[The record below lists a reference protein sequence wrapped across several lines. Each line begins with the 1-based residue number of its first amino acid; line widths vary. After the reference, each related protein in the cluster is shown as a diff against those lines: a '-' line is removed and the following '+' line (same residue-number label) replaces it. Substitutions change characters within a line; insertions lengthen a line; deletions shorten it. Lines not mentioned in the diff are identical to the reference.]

1 MCKSRTIAS
10 KNTFFIKLSNFLL
23 VPEESPGGSR
33 RQDLWETFR
42 RRPQDAACRL
52 VKERLSEQARDKYK
66 SLSEEEKNKKREY
79 GKNRYHNMSEEKKQ
93 GLKEYQ
99 KNYRQAKTI
108 ILKKKL
114 LSIMQKTRLKKKKT
128 RLKST
133 KEKDTKNWFNIKKKC

>member
-23 VPEESPGGSR
+23 VSKESPGGPR

-79 GKNRYHNMSEEKKQ
+79 GKNRYHNMSEEKKP

-99 KNYRQAKTI
+99 KNYCEAKNI
-108 ILKKKL
+108 Y
-114 LSIMQKTRLKKKKT
+114 S
-128 RLKST
+128 
-133 KEKDTKNWFNIKKKC
+133 KEKPVEHYAKNKGAIKQIKRAL